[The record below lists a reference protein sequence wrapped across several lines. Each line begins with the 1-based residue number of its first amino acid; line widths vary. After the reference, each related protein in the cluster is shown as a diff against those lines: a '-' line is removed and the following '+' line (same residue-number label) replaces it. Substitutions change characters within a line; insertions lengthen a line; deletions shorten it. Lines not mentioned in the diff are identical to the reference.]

1 MNSREVSQMS
11 WTNEL
16 YRVYELAVSTKD
28 GNSMLPIS
36 HSTAQAQIEVTVDE
50 DGEFVRASLVS
61 KDDAKTVIPV
71 TEDSAARSSGITP
84 MPLADKLVYIAGD
97 FSRYACGKRTDN
109 SEYYGAYMKQ
119 LGGWC
124 ESENS
129 HYAIKAIYKYLSK
142 KELIKDLVSSG
153 LLILDEQTQRF
164 TDKKFGTV
172 SQEDSFVRFIIS
184 GKDGLCFTWKDSELH
199 KDFIAYYESL
209 LGAPCLCYSDGKA
222 AALTYKHPAKIRNS
236 ADKAKLISAND
247 TANFTY
253 RGRFATKEEAVCVSY
268 EYSQKMHNAL
278 KWLIENER
286 VSKSDEKTGKTITY
300 NPMQFDSLTLVV
312 WNSALDFVPNI
323 TESAFA
329 LFDGEG
335 EYSSMPKY
343 AELLHNRLMGGNS
356 KIGTDNKVMIMGLD
370 AATTGRLSISLY
382 TELAQ
387 SQFAANLEKW
397 HKDTVWKRFKSRIKK
412 TVLDSCSLPEIAK
425 CLYGTE
431 QSGTLDCDKKL
442 IGETIL
448 RMLPCVYEGRKLP
461 SDIVR
466 TLVNRASSPLAYE
479 KEYNHRMIIENACAL
494 IRKEYKDHGK
504 GEITMSYEPTNTDR
518 SYLFGCL
525 LAIADKAERDAYEK
539 DEKRVTNARRLW
551 SAFYAR
557 PYQTWGIIEERLE
570 PYLEKAPW
578 IMTKYTKH
586 INEIMAKMSTD
597 VFSDNSK
604 LSPMYLI
611 GYHHYNALLWNAKE
625 ENKEEN

>member
-1 MNSREVSQMS
+1 MS

-16 YRVYELAVSTKD
+16 YRVYELAVKTDGGST
-28 GNSMLPIS
+28 MLPIS
-36 HSTAQAQIEVTVDE
+36 HSTAQAQIEVTVNE
-50 DGEFVRASLVS
+50 DGEFVRASLVN
-61 KDDAKTVIPV
+61 KDDAKTIIPV

-97 FSRYACGKRTDN
+97 FSKYACGKRTDN
-109 SEYYGAYMKQ
+109 SEHYGAYMKQ
-119 LGGWC
+119 LGEWC
-124 ESENS
+124 ESEHSNL
-129 HYAIKAIYKYLSK
+129 AIKAIYKYLSK
-142 KELIKDLVSSG
+142 KELITDLVGSG
-153 LLILDEQTQRF
+153 LLILDEQTQKF
-164 TDKKFGTV
+164 VDKKFGTV
-172 SQEDSFVRFIIS
+172 SQEDSFVRFIVS
-184 GKDGLCFTWKDSELH
+184 TKDGLCFTWKDSELH
-199 KDFIAYYESL
+199 KKYIAYYEQS
-209 LGAPCLCYSDGKA
+209 LGAPCLSYSDGKT

-236 ADKAKLISAND
+236 GDKAKLISAND
-247 TANFTY
+247 TTNFTF
-253 RGRFATKEEAVCVSY
+253 RGRFAAKEEAVCVSY
-268 EYSQKMHNAL
+268 DYSQKMHNAL

-286 VSKSDEKTGKTITY
+286 VSKTDEKTGKTISY

-312 WNSALDFVPNI
+312 WNSALDFVPSI

-329 LFDGEG
+329 LFGGEE
-335 EYSSMPKY
+335 EYSSMPLF
-343 AELLHNRLMGGNS
+343 AELLHKKLMGGNS
-356 KIGTDNKVMIMGLD
+356 EIDTDNKVMIMGLD

-397 HKDTVWKRFKSRIKK
+397 HKDTAWIRFKSKVKK
-412 TVLDSCSLPEIAK
+412 TVFDSCSLPEIAR

-431 QSGTLDCDKKL
+431 QGGGLDCDKKL

-448 RMLPCVYEGRKLP
+448 RLLPCVSEGRKLP
-461 SDIVR
+461 GDIVK
-466 TLVNRASSPLAYE
+466 TLVNKASKPLSYE
-479 KEYNHRMIIENACAL
+479 NEYNHRIVVENACAL
-494 IRKEYKDHGK
+494 IRKEHIDYCK
-504 GEITMSYEPTNTDR
+504 GEITMSYDPNNTDR

-551 SAFYAR
+551 SAFSAR

-570 PYLEKAPW
+570 PYLEKEPW

-586 INEIMAKMSTD
+586 INEIMAKMSAD

-625 ENKEEN
+625 ENNKED